1 MSKYAVKIIESSEA
15 GYKLG
20 GYGVVY
26 GGEDLTG
33 EGFTKD
39 TDFWLDR
46 ISNTPMVLYQHGMDG
61 ALKHAVIG
69 RAAIKADDIGLWV
82 EAQIDLAN
90 EYAAAIRDLA
100 EQGVLGWSS
109 GSVSHLVERE
119 EKVIKSWPIVEFSLT
134 PTPAEPR
141 TLGVKELRSLVE
153 DAPEV
158 EAVLPE
164 DGGKPSAEATESEPA
179 TVKISETIEQGDT
192 KMAENEGFTPSQ
204 LEQIQAMFTKTI
216 TELPAYQ
223 KALHVEPDGV
233 GSTDKLND
241 DTKSFANFLVSVQR
255 RDYKRLQQVY
265 KAALAEGTGS
275 TGGYTVPVQYANEIL
290 AIATENSVVRPR
302 ATIIPGV
309 KAEFDFP
316 ALYNAGGSAGTPAS
330 LAGVVA
336 TWTAEAS
343 TKTEKEPA
351 FDIVKLKP
359 HELSGYSLISNK
371 LMADNGAALE
381 AVLKRLFGEAIGWY
395 EDYAFLRGVGTT
407 QPLGIFE
414 APCLDYSNTIATDS
428 TIVIADLAEMV
439 GSMLPSAWNG
449 AAWYVSTDVLPQLM
463 VLAASAS
470 GPLTWLPDAQA
481 DPMGSGMRL
490 FGKPVYITEK
500 LNTIPDVQNE
510 KGGILLAN
518 MKYYLIADAV
528 DGLAID
534 FSEHYKFINN
544 QGTFRFSK
552 WVDGQPWL
560 ANTIT
565 LANGKTASAFVTTKG
580 PA

>member
-1 MSKYAVKIIESSEA
+1 MSKYAVKIIESSETS
-15 GYKLG
+15 YKLG

-33 EGFTKD
+33 EGFTKE
-39 TDFWLDR
+39 TDFWLDKLG
-46 ISNTPMVLYQHGMDG
+46 STPMVMYQHGMDG
-61 ALKHAVIG
+61 AVKHAVIG
-69 RAAIKADDIGLWV
+69 RAAVKQDDIGLWV

-90 EYAAAIRDLA
+90 EYAAAIRELA
-100 EQGVLGWSS
+100 ERGVLGWSS

-119 EKVIKSWPIVEFSLT
+119 NKVIKSWPIVEFSLT

-179 TVKISETIEQGDT
+179 TVKIEPEAVTQGET
-192 KMAENEGFTPSQ
+192 KMSEGFTPEQ
-204 LEQIQAMFTKTI
+204 MEQIQALFTKTI
-216 TELPAYQ
+216 NELPAYQ

-233 GSTDKLND
+233 GSTDRLND
-241 DTKSFANFLVSVQR
+241 ETKSFANFLVSVQR
-255 RDYKRLQQVY
+255 HDTKRLERVY

-316 ALYNAGGSAGTPAS
+316 ALYNAGGTTGTPAS

-336 TWTAEAS
+336 TWTAEAG
-343 TKTEKEPA
+343 TKTETEPT

-359 HELSGYSLISNK
+359 HELSGYSLISKK
-371 LMADNGAALE
+371 LMADNGVALE

-395 EDYAFLRGVGTT
+395 EDYAFLYGVGTT

-414 APCLDYSNTIATDS
+414 SPCLDYSNTIATDS
-428 TIVIADLAEMV
+428 KIVIADIAEMV
-439 GSMLPSAWNG
+439 GSMLPSAWAG
-449 AAWYVSTDVLPQLM
+449 AAWYVSTDVIPQLM
-463 VLAASAS
+463 QLAASSS
-470 GPLTWLPDAQA
+470 GPLAWLPDAQA

-490 FGKPVYITEK
+490 FGKPVYVTEK

-510 KGGILLAN
+510 KGGLLLAN
-518 MKYYLIADAV
+518 MRYYLIADAV

-534 FSEHYKFINN
+534 YSEHYKFINN
-544 QGTFRFSK
+544 QGTFRFCK

-565 LANGKTASAFVTTKG
+565 LANGKTCSAFVTTKG